1 MNPLRG
7 INQDISPNELPDGF
21 YSYAKNILLSST
33 FNAVENE
40 QGFFDSTINS
50 NGSYKELYDLGL
62 RPIGIVSTTKFEVFW
77 LTNNTRSVIGTYNQD
92 TDTFTVVYDDST
104 KPALNLNL
112 LYPIKAVWRENFL
125 GEIYV
130 AWTDRLNKVKILN
143 LQKAN
148 KVNNEK
154 DILLFPEFIQ
164 PDITTEIQ
172 NSGNLTAGTYYGYVQ
187 YSTNDGKTTDYSLA
201 TSPLYITVDPQNNT
215 SDNFFGTV
223 TVTTSKSIKFTISN
237 IDTAY
242 DKLTLAIQRINK
254 GNDVKDFV
262 IVSSRNIGGVSS
274 MEIVYTGGE
283 IAETLTPDDVLVKA
297 PLYDKAATLT
307 TLNSQL
313 ILGNLVSLQE
323 NDIQKYV
330 NNWKVK
336 WITSEI
342 NSDNLSE
349 LPKYSTPK
357 SFAHNEVYALYASLL
372 FKSGKVSQAFVIPGR
387 AASTVTVGAK
397 VFNENATIKA
407 TDNLPAE
414 VGYTGDT
421 SFLTEDFSLNTG
433 DVKYF
438 QTRDTCSWNGTTGTM
453 GYWENETENYPDTE
467 DYDIYDSTGKIGTLK
482 NTKVRHH
489 KFPSNSYIKDTLYPA
504 DNQYGTSK
512 IDRLGIKLEDVYLP
526 QEILDNVD
534 KIIISQAKR
543 TFGNSLVICQEKTT
557 FMGYYKSTVNNGETS
572 TVPGGWSTLPTTS
585 IIYRKG
591 QNVSNAFV
599 DLPVIALEGSTVLI
613 NVEPSSVF
621 PNGSTI
627 HCVDTSNSSRTFS
640 ATVGFRIGDSLSVAV
655 TEVDGFP
662 PLSFISGAY
671 HINLEGEFDIKL
683 FTPDEQVFP
692 ITSGTAP
699 DYFRLKLHSPEI
711 INLNPNLN
719 STYLKLNYKTITYL
733 PVNKSDKN
741 IYAQDSSKISS
752 QVTNSKKIIKVQEF
766 RYIENNIVNY
776 PTNSVV
782 FSDWLKLSEN
792 GAIIKIPKKFDFSG
806 TSDNLELLHK
816 FEITDDGTNVWY
828 GITDLLY
835 PTGES
840 PILNDSGYQYTLNK
854 FYTNVYSSY
863 VSQELVIVDKF
874 SYTNRNSVEIFNA
887 DCFLDYYGFNTFG
900 GYPGKETPEFPDTD
914 ATIRLNFKQFI
925 ETSLNSGMRHST
937 GLKDSFVRAGN
948 TDYLF
953 DPNLVYAGNY
963 VTINPDF
970 NKINEDLSYTIFE
983 SSESF
988 TNSFPHRIIKSLP
1001 ITSESKV
1008 QQWSSFLPLD
1018 YYEIDKSKGVIVNL
1032 QGAIDRLLIHTE
1044 RALFITRDKARLGTD
1059 IGQVN
1064 LTSGELFDFAP
1075 QEVLPTNNGFTGTQ
1089 HMFSCALL
1097 NEGYFWVDAQSG
1109 RVFIYNFESLKEI
1122 SNQGL
1127 YNFFA
1132 NNLGMF
1138 EDSPFNSNGITVT
1151 NDLRYNRI
1159 LVSIKNGTNNYTL
1172 SYLKDLNQGQGGWVS
1187 FHDYDSDCLFSS
1199 RKNTFSFKEG
1209 KLYRHNSP
1217 EIRGVYYDEKFSSF
1231 IDITMNSQ
1239 SVISSNNG
1247 KRVFNDK
1254 SIYLNSVEWNT
1265 DFSDTNEVYDAD
1277 RTISHLT
1284 VRNQYQHSSRLELNY
1299 NTLSITSDTNSRN
1312 AEFRWHCN
1320 TFRDLVANK
1329 RLPFIQD
1336 IFNNFD
1342 EISGNID
1349 INQPWFD
1356 QEQFNNRWFVI
1367 RLEYDNL
1374 DDYKMVLHSVD
1385 INKTDSYR

>member
-1 MNPLRG
+1 MTPLKG

-62 RPIGIVSTTKFEVFW
+62 RPIGVVSTTKFEVFW

-92 TDTFTVVYDDST
+92 TDTFTVVYDDSI
-104 KPALNLNL
+104 KPALSLNL

-143 LQKAN
+143 LQKAS

-172 NSGNLTAGTYYGYVQ
+172 NSGNLIAGTYYGYVQ

-201 TSPLYITVDPQNNT
+201 TSPLYITVAPQNNT

-283 IAETLTPDDVLVKA
+283 IAEPLTPDDVLVKA

-307 TLNSQL
+307 TLNSEL
-313 ILGNLVSLQE
+313 ILGNLTSPQE
-323 NDIQKYV
+323 ANIQKYV

-336 WITSEI
+336 WVVSEI
-342 NSDNLSE
+342 NEDNLSE
-349 LPKYSTPK
+349 LSKYSTPK
-357 SFAHNEVYALYASLL
+357 SFAHDEVYALYACLL
-372 FKSGKVSQAFVIPGR
+372 FKSGKTSQAFVIPGR
-387 AASTVTVGAK
+387 AASTVTVGSK

-407 TDNLPAE
+407 TDNLPTE

-438 QTRDTCSWNGTTGTM
+438 QTRDTCTWDGTVGTM
-453 GYWENETENYPDTE
+453 GYWENETEVYPDSQDFE
-467 DYDIYDSTGKIGTLK
+467 IFDSTGFIGTLAGK
-482 NTKVRHH
+482 KVRHH
-489 KFPSNSYIKDTLYPA
+489 KFPSNSFIKDTVYLS
-504 DNQYGTSK
+504 DGDYGGNK
-512 IDRLGIKLEDVYLP
+512 IDRLGIKLEDCYLP
-526 QEILDNVD
+526 SEIESEVVE
-534 KIIISQAKR
+534 IIICHAKR
-543 TFGNSLVICQEKTT
+543 TFSNSLVVSQDKTT
-557 FMGYYKSTVNNGETS
+557 FMGFYLDELYETVTI
-572 TVPGGWSTLPTTS
+572 PGGWGTLPVLS
-585 IIYRKG
+585 AIDHRYRKYTPG
-591 QNVSNAFV
+591 S
-599 DLPVIALEGSTVLI
+599 VIAIVIPAIGAPLTLSMTEGVEYSTGTELLLKKASDENDIIEGIVI
-613 NVEPSSVF
+613 SRIGTTHIVEYTAF
-621 PNGSTI
+621 PNHIPT
-627 HCVDTSNSSRTFS
+627 T
-640 ATVGFRIGDSLSVAV
+640 ATYLV
-655 TEVDGFP
+655 TE
-662 PLSFISGAY
+662 
-671 HINLEGEFDIKL
+671 INKWEHKI
-683 FTPDEQVFP
+683 FTVDEQFFSPTTGSIPGVH
-692 ITSGTAP
+692 
-699 DYFRLKLHSPEI
+699 RVKLHSPEI
-711 INLNPNLN
+711 LRSQPNLN
-719 STYLKLNYKTITYL
+719 NTYLKLNYRLNTNLEFNRTDNFIAAIQSS
-733 PVNKSDKN
+733 KSSGGVP
-741 IYAQDSSKISS
+741 QSSKIVKVHDFKYVIANAENGPSG
-752 QVTNSKKIIKVQEF
+752 TNLS
-766 RYIENNIVNY
+766 
-776 PTNSVV
+776 
-782 FSDWLKLSEN
+782 SDWLKQSEN
-792 GAIIKIPKKFDFSG
+792 GAIIDISKKFDFLGGSG
-806 TSDNLELLHK
+806 LSVNQK
-816 FEITDDGTNVWY
+816 FEFYEENLNVYERGTESELSNGVDSSYVFNV
-828 GITDLLY
+828 
-835 PTGES
+835 
-840 PILNDSGYQYTLNK
+840 NK
-854 FYTNVYSSY
+854 FYTNVYTS
-863 VSQELVIVDKF
+863 F
-874 SYTNRNSVEIFNA
+874 SAQDLLIIERFKYTNRDTTHIYNA
-887 DCFLDYYGFNTFG
+887 DTFLDYYSFNTFG
-900 GYPGKETPEFPDTD
+900 GFPSEFDPAEPESNVSIRAAYSYFVETGV
-914 ATIRLNFKQFI
+914 
-925 ETSLNSGMRHST
+925 NSGMRHTT
-937 GLKDSFVRAGN
+937 GLGDIFLRRGVSYLLDADLMYSGNYLTIN
-948 TDYLF
+948 TD
-953 DPNLVYAGNY
+953 
-963 VTINPDF
+963 F
-970 NKINEDLSYTIFE
+970 NHVNEQLSATVFE
-983 SSESF
+983 DSLSF
-988 TNSFPHRIIKSLP
+988 TSSFPHRIVKSLP
-1001 ITSESKV
+1001 ITSESKI

-1044 RALFITRDKARLGTD
+1044 RALFVTRDKARLGTD
-1059 IGQVN
+1059 VAEVN

-1138 EDSPFNSNGITVT
+1138 GDSPFNSSGVTVT

-1342 EISGNID
+1342 EISDNID
-1349 INQPWFD
+1349 INKPWFD

-1385 INKTDSYR
+1385 INKTNSYR